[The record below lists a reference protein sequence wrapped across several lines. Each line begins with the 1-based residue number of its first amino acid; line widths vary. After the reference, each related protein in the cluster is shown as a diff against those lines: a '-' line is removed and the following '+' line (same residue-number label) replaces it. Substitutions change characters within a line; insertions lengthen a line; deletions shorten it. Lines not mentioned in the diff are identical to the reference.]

1 MKLKT
6 VCEINPKC
14 TIPEDCAEVSF
25 IPMQGISDDGK
36 IDLSDVRICGDV
48 KKGYTSFEEDDVLF
62 AKITP
67 CMENGKGAIARGLT
81 NRIGFGSSEFH
92 VLRPNTSM
100 VTSEWLYFLT
110 SWTLFRRDAEKHMT
124 GSAGQ
129 KRVPK
134 KYLEDYEVNL
144 PSLREQ
150 EQQTNVLSCLRRVI
164 DLRKNE
170 LQHLDNLVKARFVEM
185 FGNPIN
191 NNKNWPTTELINVV
205 KMQRGFDLP
214 VQDRHTD
221 GGIPVYGS
229 NGILDFHDIAKI
241 KGGGVITGR
250 SGTIG
255 NVYYTKGDYW
265 PLNTTL
271 FSADLHGNDVIYI
284 AYLLQ
289 LYDLTRFVE
298 GTGVP
303 TLNRNMFH
311 NKQVMNVPINE
322 QIKFSSFVKQ
332 IDKSKVAVQKSLE
345 ETQLLFDKLM
355 QEYFG

>member
-1 MKLKT
+1 MDKVRLKD
-6 VCEINPKC
+6 VCTLINGRAYKQ
-14 TIPEDCAEVSF
+14 EELL
-25 IPMQGISDDGK
+25 DDGK
-36 IDLSDVRICGDV
+36 YPVLRVGNFFSDKDYYYSNLELENDKYCENGDLLFAWSASFGPKIWYGNKVIFHYHIWKIILSSRVYRDYLYYYLLFFTERIKAEGHGGVMIHVTKKEMEERELFLPTKERQIEISVILD
-48 KKGYTSFEEDDVLF
+48 KLKNIIKGY
-62 AKITP
+62 
-67 CMENGKGAIARGLT
+67 
-81 NRIGFGSSEFH
+81 
-92 VLRPNTSM
+92 
-100 VTSEWLYFLT
+100 
-110 SWTLFRRDAEKHMT
+110 
-124 GSAGQ
+124 Q
-129 KRVPK
+129 
-134 KYLEDYEVNL
+134 
-144 PSLREQ
+144 RE
-150 EQQTNVLSCLRRVI
+150 LCL
-164 DLRKNE
+164 
-170 LQHLDNLVKARFVEM
+170 LDNCVKARFVEM

-271 FSADLHGNDVIYI
+271 FSADLHGNDIIYI

-332 IDKSKVAVQKSLE
+332 IDKSKVAVQKSLD